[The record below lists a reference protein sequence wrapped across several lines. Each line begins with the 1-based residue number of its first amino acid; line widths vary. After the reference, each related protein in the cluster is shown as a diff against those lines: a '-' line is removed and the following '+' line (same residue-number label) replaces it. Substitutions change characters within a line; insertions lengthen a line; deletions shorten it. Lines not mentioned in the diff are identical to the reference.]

1 MKNTS
6 SIAQFIKENR
16 KNLKITQ
23 EELAFSRGWASFC
36 A

>member
-1 MKNTS
+1 MKNAS
-6 SIAQFIKENR
+6 SIAQFIKEKR

-23 EELAFSRGWASFC
+23 EELAFSRGWVSFC